1 MSRARNGRIWALVRA
16 AILLA
21 LQAGAPTGRRTS
33 VSVSVGEMPLPPLDV
48 LDTAESE
55 EQINCAIVAAAIDS
69 LFGELGTRQLLLR
82 DSTYVE
88 GALER
93 ASTVSPLDEALGPL
107 VRDSVK
113 YRDSLGLDESTI
125 TDFNRR
131 NARRDAACSA
141 PPSRVPVWIL
151 HQPERNASRNAP
163 LYQFGRPYPVIVAV
177 SRAGVSLDHRQALLT
192 ASNTCGPMC
201 GSGWIVVLRRDR
213 DDRWRV
219 VRADMLWI
227 S

>member
-33 VSVSVGEMPLPPLDV
+33 VSVSVGPSIAV
-48 LDTAESE
+48 LGTAETE
-55 EQINCAIVAAAIDS
+55 EQIDCAVVAAAIDS
-69 LFGELGTRQLLLR
+69 LFVGPRTRQLLLR
-82 DSTYVE
+82 DSTY
-88 GALER
+88 
-93 ASTVSPLDEALGPL
+93 GPYL
-107 VRDSVK
+107 RRSVD

-125 TDFNRR
+125 ADFNRR

-141 PPSRVPVWIL
+141 PPSRVNVWIL
-151 HQPERNASRNAP
+151 HQSERNASRSAP
-163 LYQFGRPYPVIVAV
+163 LYQFERPYPMIVAV
-177 SRAGVSLDHRQALLT
+177 SRAGVSSDHRQAVLT
-192 ASNTCGPMC
+192 ASGTCGPLC

-213 DDRWRV
+213 HDRWRV
-219 VRADMLWI
+219 VRADMLWV